1 MNNEDYTGLFFTVD
15 CILAAL
21 NAGFAVWYATR
32 GDPFCIISFV
42 ACGISVYAAVDMLRY
57 RKKRKHL
64 MEEHERVMQRFA
76 ALSAYY
82 EQMRDEQ
89 MGDEQMG
96 EIAYSNYIKKREELP
111 KASKK
116 LIHLAL
122 HHKKARV
129 RKKNANRIIREE
141 KE

>member
-1 MNNEDYTGLFFTVD
+1 MKMSDNNDLTAFFFTAD
-15 CILAAL
+15 CALAVF

-42 ACGISVYAAVDMLRY
+42 ACGISVYGAVDMLRY
-57 RKKRKHL
+57 RKKRRHL
-64 MEEHERVMQRFA
+64 MEEHERVMQRFD
-76 ALSAYY
+76 ALRAYY
-82 EQMRDEQ
+82 EQMR
-89 MGDEQMG
+89 DEQMG